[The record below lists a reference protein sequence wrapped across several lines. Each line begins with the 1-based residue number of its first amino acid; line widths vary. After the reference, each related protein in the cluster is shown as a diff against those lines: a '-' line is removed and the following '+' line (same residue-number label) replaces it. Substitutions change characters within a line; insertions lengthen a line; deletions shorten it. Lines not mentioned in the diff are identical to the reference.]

1 MMFLTY
7 GERLAQIRT
16 DHHLTKKA
24 MAQAVGVTA
33 ATWSNYERDI
43 SFPHQKTIL
52 NIKSV
57 FHVNDGWL
65 EESEPP
71 IYEDGYIPGESPLGE
86 KVDYDEYLQGIAH
99 DYEYQHWL
107 GVLGPEHEDLAYT
120 LAYGKLPAEE
130 LLKLLGGDIN
140 EH

>member
-7 GERLAQIRT
+7 GERLTQIRL

-24 MAQAVGVTA
+24 MAQAVGVA
-33 ATWSNYERDI
+33 PATWSNYERDI
-43 SFPHQKTIL
+43 SVPYQKTVL
-52 NIKSV
+52 NLLSV
-57 FHVNDGWL
+57 FHVNEVWL
-65 EESEPP
+65 EESAPP

-107 GVLGPEHEDLAYT
+107 DVLGPEHEDLAYT
-120 LAYGKLPAEE
+120 LAYGKLTAQE
-130 LLKLLGGDIN
+130 LLKLLGGK
-140 EH
+140 

>member
-24 MAQAVGVTA
+24 MAQAVGVTP

-57 FHVNDGWL
+57 FRVNDVWL

-71 IYEDGYIPGESPLGE
+71 IYEDGYIPGESRLGE
-86 KVDYDEYLQGIAH
+86 KVDYDEYLQGIVH

-120 LAYGKLPAEE
+120 LAYGKLSAKE

-140 EH
+140 AH